1 MISSLIALSDNN
13 AKQLRGVPRG
23 IFRVILAAADAQN
36 PKKSQNSQAEKQ
48 GIVSTPMQTMAQQTP
63 ARLTTPVQ
71 LMAASKSI
79 APASPAPP
87 SLPNVETLAQPMMIC
102 GPTKNNNQM
111 IRALNIISEES
122 GIAVSELTD
131 DTVFSDIGVD
141 SLLSMVIASRFRE
154 EIGIDLDID
163 FSLFVDLPTV
173 QDLKKFL
180 QPPQSAHLEVVPVPH
195 QVDQNDIQGTTN
207 SQEIHAAQIL
217 PTEVKTATSVKTK
230 ELIATAMKVI
240 SEESGIA
247 VVELTNDCMFAEIGV
262 DSLLSMVIASR
273 FREEIGIDLDTDFSL
288 FVDLPTVK
296 DLKDF
301 LGADEPGAQAEALNE
316 TLPKKESSSGAS
328 WGSGLST
335 PDNVISLSDSSE
347 VPTPDLEK
355 RARPSSYCR
364 PTTSVILQHFPKI
377 AARTLIM
384 FPDGGG
390 SSSSY
395 VSIPRL
401 NIDVAIIGLNSPY
414 ARDAWNMKC
423 NYHDLLD
430 SYMTELRRRQPKG
443 PYSLGGWSSGGV
455 MAYIAASRLLQE
467 GEEVDHLIIIDSPIP
482 ETVDRLPIGFYEFC
496 ETLGLYGNSTGKR
509 TTAPE
514 WLIPHFLATVDVLE
528 DYRPDPLPQGKWKML
543 KVSIIWASESVLDE
557 KNEPPKELMLSK
569 GSHFL
574 LTKRK
579 DFGPC
584 GWESLIPGADI
595 MLEKVEGGNHFSM
608 MVSLC
613 YAIPSHFL
621 LCCLPIGCDNRDS

>member
-1 MISSLIALSDNN
+1 
-13 AKQLRGVPRG
+13 
-23 IFRVILAAADAQN
+23 
-36 PKKSQNSQAEKQ
+36 
-48 GIVSTPMQTMAQQTP
+48 
-63 ARLTTPVQ
+63 
-71 LMAASKSI
+71 
-79 APASPAPP
+79 
-87 SLPNVETLAQPMMIC
+87 
-102 GPTKNNNQM
+102 
-111 IRALNIISEES
+111 
-122 GIAVSELTD
+122 
-131 DTVFSDIGVD
+131 
-141 SLLSMVIASRFRE
+141 
-154 EIGIDLDID
+154 
-163 FSLFVDLPTV
+163 
-173 QDLKKFL
+173 
-180 QPPQSAHLEVVPVPH
+180 
-195 QVDQNDIQGTTN
+195 
-207 SQEIHAAQIL
+207 
-217 PTEVKTATSVKTK
+217 
-230 ELIATAMKVI
+230 
-240 SEESGIA
+240 
-247 VVELTNDCMFAEIGV
+247 
-262 DSLLSMVIASR
+262 
-273 FREEIGIDLDTDFSL
+273 
-288 FVDLPTVK
+288 
-296 DLKDF
+296 
-301 LGADEPGAQAEALNE
+301 
-316 TLPKKESSSGAS
+316 
-328 WGSGLST
+328 
-335 PDNVISLSDSSE
+335 
-347 VPTPDLEK
+347 
-355 RARPSSYCR
+355 
-364 PTTSVILQHFPKI
+364 
-377 AARTLIM
+377 M

-455 MAYIAASRLLQE
+455 MAYMAASRLLQE

-496 ETLGLYGNSTGKR
+496 ETLGLYGNSTGKQ

-528 DYRPDPLPQGKWKML
+528 DYRPDPLPQGQWKMP

-595 MLEKVEGGNHFSM
+595 MTEIVEGGNHFSM

-613 YAIPSHFL
+613 YAIPFHSL
-621 LCCLPIGCDNRDS
+621 LCCLPIGSDNRQG

>member
-1 MISSLIALSDNN
+1 
-13 AKQLRGVPRG
+13 
-23 IFRVILAAADAQN
+23 
-36 PKKSQNSQAEKQ
+36 
-48 GIVSTPMQTMAQQTP
+48 
-63 ARLTTPVQ
+63 
-71 LMAASKSI
+71 MAASKPI

-87 SLPNVETLAQPMMIC
+87 SLPNVETLAQPMMIS
-102 GPTKNNNQM
+102 GSTKNNNQM
-111 IRALNIISEES
+111 IHALNIISEES

-131 DTVFSDIGVD
+131 DSVFSDIGVD

-173 QDLKKFL
+173 QDLKNFL
-180 QPPQSAHLEVVPVPH
+180 QPPQSTHVEVVPVPH
-195 QVDQNDIQGTTN
+195 HVDQNEIQGTTN
-207 SQEIHAAQIL
+207 SQEIHAAQTI
-217 PTEVKTATSVKTK
+217 PTEVKTATSVKAK
-230 ELIATAMKVI
+230 ELVATAMKVI

-247 VVELTNDCMFAEIGV
+247 IAELTNDCVFAEIGV

-301 LGADEPGAQAEALNE
+301 LSADEPEAQAEVLSE
-316 TLPKKESSSGAS
+316 TSPKQESSSGVS
-328 WGSGLST
+328 CGSGLST

-347 VPTPDLEK
+347 VSTPDLEK

-455 MAYIAASRLLQE
+455 MAYMAASRLLQE

-496 ETLGLYGNSTGKR
+496 ETLGLYGNSTGNQ

-528 DYRPDPLPQGKWKML
+528 DYRPEPLPQGKWKMP
-543 KVSIIWASESVLDE
+543 KVSTIWASESVLDE

-574 LTKRK
+574 LAKRK

-584 GWESLIPGADI
+584 GWEILIPGADI
-595 MLEKVEGGNHFSM
+595 MTEKVEGGNHFSM

-613 YAIPSHFL
+613 YTIPSHFL
-621 LCCLPIGCDNRDS
+621 LCCLPIACDNRES